1 MPIKYLHETYI
12 LDQVIHQIHT
22 SESNIE
28 RYDEDMILDIELRKD
43 ELRKQEGKAP
53 RVFLPFNAY
62 KGEVPAAFQRRMVE
76 QNLYPVTVLLLG
88 FTVVLCLAYLLFWP
102 LSDGF
107 LAKLV
112 IAFICLAAGVFT
124 TGIMLAL
131 SNYKGAEGEE

>member
-1 MPIKYLHETYI
+1 MPIKYSHETYI

-22 SESNIE
+22 SESNIK

-107 LAKLV
+107 LAKLA
-112 IAFICLAAGVFT
+112 IAFICLSAGVFT

>member
-1 MPIKYLHETYI
+1 MSIKYSHETYI

-112 IAFICLAAGVFT
+112 IAFICLAAGVFA

>member
-1 MPIKYLHETYI
+1 MPIKYSHETYI

-53 RVFLPFNAY
+53 RVFLPFNVY

-76 QNLYPVTVLLLG
+76 QNLYPVTALLLG

-131 SNYKGAEGEE
+131 SNYKGVEGEE

>member
-1 MPIKYLHETYI
+1 MPIKYSHETYI

-107 LAKLV
+107 LAKLA
-112 IAFICLAAGVFT
+112 IAFICLSAGVFT

>member
-12 LDQVIHQIHT
+12 LDQVIHQIYT

-28 RYDEDMILDIELRKD
+28 RYNEDMVLDIELRKD

-107 LAKLV
+107 LAKLA

>member
-12 LDQVIHQIHT
+12 LDQVIHQIYT

-28 RYDEDMILDIELRKD
+28 RYNEDMVLDIELRKD

-53 RVFLPFNAY
+53 RFFLPFNVY

-88 FTVVLCLAYLLFWP
+88 FTAVLCLAYLLFWP

-107 LAKLV
+107 LAKIV
-112 IAFICLAAGVFT
+112 TAFICLAAGVFT

-131 SNYKGAEGEE
+131 SNYKGVGDDE

>member
-1 MPIKYLHETYI
+1 MPIKYSHETYI

-22 SESNIE
+22 GESNIE

-53 RVFLPFNAY
+53 RVLLPFNAY
-62 KGEVPAAFQRRMVE
+62 KGDVPDAFQRRMVE
-76 QNLYPVTVLLLG
+76 QNLYPVAVLLLG

-107 LAKLV
+107 LAKLA
-112 IAFICLAAGVFT
+112 IAFICLSAGVFT